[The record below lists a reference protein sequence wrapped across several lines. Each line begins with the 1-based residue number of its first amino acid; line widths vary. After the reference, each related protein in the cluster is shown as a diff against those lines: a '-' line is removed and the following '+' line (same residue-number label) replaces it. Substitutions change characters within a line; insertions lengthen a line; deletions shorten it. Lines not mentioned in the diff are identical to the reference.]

1 VPKSITYAGACAPKE
16 YPDNTD
22 KRKSRPATVAAVFQA
37 DKAPLPA
44 KERKPHEKKTAH
56 ERYPNKGRGRSKRN

>member
-1 VPKSITYAGACAPKE
+1 MPYTITYAGACAPKE

-22 KRKSRPATVAAVFQA
+22 KRKSRPATVAAVFEA

-44 KERKPHEKKTAH
+44 KVRKDRKKKKAHGRHAHRERHCAAH
-56 ERYPNKGRGRSKRN
+56 H